1 MKRIKLQNVKKILRG
16 ASSLYSKRPEL
27 YFNKLWPNFFNKSKN
42 VYLWDLNGKKYLDF
56 IFAVGTNTLGYSN
69 PKINNALIKSIKQG
83 NMTTLNCP
91 EEYLLA
97 KELLNIQG
105 VRKLS
110 LGYNKLTG
118 TIPISIGNARELR
131 FLSLEN
137 NELEGQLPKS
147 MELLS
152 AVQTCVS
159 VND

>member
-97 KELLNIQG
+97 KELLNIHKWADEAKFARSGGEANSIAIRLARSYSKKQNIA
-105 VRKLS
+105 LC
-110 LGYNKLTG
+110 GYHG
-118 TIPISIGNARELR
+118 WHEMLR
-131 FLSLEN
+131 
-137 NELEGQLPKS
+137 
-147 MELLS
+147 
-152 AVQTCVS
+152 
-159 VND
+159 